1 MLLPSSGTVEFKPL
15 STMDADQ
22 IRNLSIAEIE
32 TRIDEE
38 EEELEELQFQH
49 AIRGRLENPMLLRT
63 KRRLIAR
70 LKTIR
75 NEKQTAEEAA

>member
-1 MLLPSSGTVEFKPL
+1 MLHAE
-15 STMDADQ
+15 D
-22 IRNLSIAEIE
+22 IRDLSIEEIQ

-38 EEELEELQFQH
+38 EEQYEELQFQH

-70 LKTIR
+70 LKTIL
-75 NEKQTAEEAA
+75 NEKKTADADATA